1 MNKHLLNKDIKA
13 TAGGWLFFFGL
24 LGSGVEPDEAI
35 YNATEENNVDG
46 LMMIRYQKYVPW
58 YGVILGVITYGLVIY
73 TEIEMK
79 GIRIKVKR

>member
-1 MNKHLLNKDIKA
+1 
-13 TAGGWLFFFGL
+13 
-24 LGSGVEPDEAI
+24 
-35 YNATEENNVDG
+35 
-46 LMMIRYQKYVPW
+46 MMIRYQKYVPW